1 VVAVLIED
9 ESIDTR
15 NLILTPRSAGQSGVK
30 STIVQIPQGEQW
42 MTALRN
48 RLDQV
53 FHAADGTNR
62 AVNWSVL
69 AVDYEIIR

>member
-1 VVAVLIED
+1 
-9 ESIDTR
+9 
-15 NLILTPRSAGQSGVK
+15 
-30 STIVQIPQGEQW
+30 